1 MTEQKIEQKTE
12 DVEITEVT
20 DYIDGVSPLA
30 AEIVETHLRKGR
42 RHFGSAGAGLT
53 QQAFH
58 PKYKSD
64 GKINRKSARVG
75 ISAERKTSLDVR
87 EWMRTKPNAVLVDS
101 VHVEGFGDTE
111 VNEETGLI
119 EGGDTDHVLI
129 IGNDVLI
136 IDTKR
141 WKSKR
146 SYSISDK
153 GAVLRS
159 TGQGKP
165 ARGFAAGRINIR
177 GALGIWR
184 RHLGGSGVNVFGLIC
199 INSEKVF
206 VKKDSNWYKQPFRVI
221 TVEELHDFLD
231 RRYEKIPEYN
241 KGRINTE
248 LVAKVAVSAIKPY
261 DEFKGMGLV

>member
-1 MTEQKIEQKTE
+1 MTENKEVVI
-12 DVEITEVT
+12 DEVT
-20 DYIDGVSPLA
+20 KYIDGVSPQA
-30 AEIVETHLRKGR
+30 AEIVEAHLRKGR

-75 ISAERKTSLDVR
+75 IAAERKTSLALR

-101 VHVEGFGDTE
+101 VHVDGFGDTE

-136 IDTKR
+136 VDTKR

-159 TGQGKP
+159 TGKGKP
-165 ARGFAAGRINIR
+165 SRSFPAGKINIR

-184 RHLGGSGVNVFGLIC
+184 KYVGSGDVNVFGLIC

-206 VKKDSNWYKQPFRVI
+206 VKKDENWFRQPFRVI
-221 TVEELHDFLD
+221 PEEGLHDFLD
-231 RRYEKIPEYN
+231 RRYAKIAEHN
-241 KGRINTE
+241 KTRINTE

-261 DEFKGMGLV
+261 DEFKGMGLK